1 MEIERKFLIRKL
13 PDHLEDYPSYE
24 IEQAYLNKEPVLRIR
39 RSKDR
44 YILTMKSG
52 GMLAH
57 EEYEIPMSR
66 EAFLHLLPKT
76 DGRII
81 RKTRY
86 KIPYNEEL
94 TIDLDIFSGSMEGL
108 IMAEVEFPSIRDAES
123 FIPPDWFGE
132 DVTSNPRYHNVFMA
146 YEGTDPA

>member
-1 MEIERKFLIRKL
+1 
-13 PDHLEDYPSYE
+13 
-24 IEQAYLNKEPVLRIR
+24 
-39 RSKDR
+39 
-44 YILTMKSG
+44 
-52 GMLAH
+52 
-57 EEYEIPMSR
+57 MSR

-94 TIDLDIFSGSMEGL
+94 TIELDIFSSSMEGL

-132 DVTSNPRYHNVFMA
+132 DVSDSAAYHNSTLS
-146 YEGTDPA
+146 GIDR